1 MATWRQ
7 HLINES
13 TTAIAELAKLIRYA
27 TEHSEEEYS
36 DSRFAEDLEEIAEKL
51 RGWKEQIGE
60 D

>member
-13 TTAIAELAKLIRYA
+13 ATAISELAKLISYA
-27 TEHSEEEYS
+27 TERAEEEYS
-36 DSRFAEDLEEIAEKL
+36 NSRFAGDLEEIAEKL

-60 D
+60 